1 MPRSGSRCIPRVSWP
16 LAARGASRPL
26 HHGLLALAAVGLAVL
41 GSGHLAARRAAPSTA
56 DLFQRY
62 IQSPGRVLAELGA
75 VDDLDAARA
84 DLDHLTNRFLS
95 APPPPRA
102 SASAG
107 ATADAPTAPVVPL
120 LEQRRR
126 DLVTFALDL
135 AGANVVRHGLAARR
149 LVEWACYNVRRH
161 LPPNDFDH
169 RWQLAA
175 LALMEAE
182 IDPESLRE
190 HAGHFESQFPGE
202 PRAALARAIADEQ
215 VMAPVELGQVSN
227 ANAAAYARV
236 RNPSGA
242 APAVLL
248 DRAAASFEALLKID
262 ALRPEAGLRLAHVQI
277 EQRRFDRALAS
288 LDDVDVSAR
297 DGYVRYLSQLF
308 RGIALEGLGRSRDAQ
323 TAYRAALETGPHA
336 HAATMALATSLFRSG
351 QRAEAD
357 DLVASLLENDDQT
370 RDVWWAYWAGDF
382 HLWGALIGP
391 VRDLV
396 K

>member
-1 MPRSGSRCIPRVSWP
+1 VRKGSLVIVAVS
-16 LAARGASRPL
+16 
-26 HHGLLALAAVGLAVL
+26 LAVL
-41 GSGHLAARRAAPSTA
+41 GSGRVGAAPTTA

-62 IQSPGRVLAELGA
+62 IQAPGRVLAELGS

-84 DLDHLTNRFLS
+84 DLDHLAPKFLS
-95 APPPPRA
+95 APPPPKA
-102 SASAG
+102 AASAG
-107 ATADAPTAPVVPL
+107 APADPAAPIVPL

-175 LALMEAE
+175 LALVEAE
-182 IDPESLRE
+182 IDPEALRE

-202 PRAALARAIADEQ
+202 PRAAMARAIADEQ
-215 VMAPVELGQVSN
+215 VTAPVELGVVSN
-227 ANAAAYARV
+227 ANATALARA

-242 APAVLL
+242 ATAVLL
-248 DRAAASFEALLKID
+248 DRAAASFEALVKVD
-262 ALRPEAGLRLAHVQI
+262 VLRPEAGLRLAHVQI

-288 LDDVDVSAR
+288 LDDVDVSMR

-308 RGIALEGLGRSRDAQ
+308 RGVALEGLGRSGDAQ
-323 TAYRAALETGPHA
+323 TAYRAALATGPHA
-336 HAATMALATSLFRSG
+336 HAATMALATSLFRTG

-357 DLVASLLENDDQT
+357 ELVASLLEDDDQSK
-370 RDVWWAYWAGDF
+370 DVWWAYWAGDF

-391 VRDLV
+391 VRDFV

>member
-1 MPRSGSRCIPRVSWP
+1 VRKVS
-16 LAARGASRPL
+16 LVAV
-26 HHGLLALAAVGLAVL
+26 AAVGLAVL
-41 GSGHLAARRAAPSTA
+41 GSRHLGAAASTA

-62 IQSPGRVLAELGA
+62 VQSPGRVLAELGS
-75 VDDLDAARA
+75 VEDLDAARA
-84 DLDHLTNRFLS
+84 DLDHLAPKFRS

-102 SASAG
+102 AASAG
-107 ATADAPTAPVVPL
+107 APTDAPAPVVPL

-135 AGANVVRHGLAARR
+135 AGANVVRHGLSARR

-161 LPPNDFDH
+161 MPPNDFDH

-175 LALMEAE
+175 LALIEGE

-202 PRAALARAIADEQ
+202 PRAAMARAIADEQ
-215 VMAPVELGQVSN
+215 VTAPVELGSVST
-227 ANAAAYARV
+227 ANAAAFARV

-242 APAVLL
+242 PRAVLL
-248 DRAAASFEALLKID
+248 DRAAGSFEALLKVD
-262 ALRPEAGLRLAHVQI
+262 TLRPEAGLRLAHVQI

-288 LDDVDVSAR
+288 LEDVDVSAR

-308 RGIALEGLGRSRDAQ
+308 RGVALEGLGRSRDAQ

-336 HAATMALATSLFRSG
+336 HAATMALATSLFRAG

-357 DLVASLLENDDQT
+357 ALVASLVESDDQSK
-370 RDVWWAYWAGDF
+370 DVWWAYWAGDF

-391 VRDLV
+391 VRDFV

>member
-1 MPRSGSRCIPRVSWP
+1 LRKRS
-16 LAARGASRPL
+16 LAI
-26 HHGLLALAAVGLAVL
+26 AAVSLAVL
-41 GSGHLAARRAAPSTA
+41 GSGHLGASPSTA

-62 IQSPGRVLAELGA
+62 VQAPSRVLTELGA
-75 VDDLDAARA
+75 VDNLDAARA
-84 DLDHLTNRFLS
+84 DLDHLAPKFLS
-95 APPPPRA
+95 APAPAKTAA
-102 SASAG
+102 SPG
-107 ATADAPTAPVVPL
+107 APADAAAPVVPL

-161 LPPNDFDH
+161 QPPNDFDH

-175 LALMEAE
+175 LALMEGVM
-182 IDPESLRE
+182 DPESLRE

-215 VMAPVELGQVSN
+215 VTAPVELFTVSN
-227 ANAAAYARV
+227 ANAAAFARA
-236 RNPSGA
+236 RNPSGVA
-242 APAVLL
+242 TAVLL
-248 DRAAASFEALLKID
+248 DRAAASFEALVKVD
-262 ALRPEAGLRLAHVQI
+262 SLRPEAGLRLAHVQI
-277 EQRRFDRALAS
+277 EQRRFDRALVS
-288 LDDVDVSAR
+288 LDDVDASAR

-308 RGIALEGLGRSRDAQ
+308 RGVALEGLGRSRDAQ

-336 HAATMALATSLFRSG
+336 HAATMALATSLFRTG

-357 DLVASLLENDDQT
+357 ELVASLVENDDQSK
-370 RDVWWAYWAGDF
+370 DVWWAYWAGDF

>member
-1 MPRSGSRCIPRVSWP
+1 VRKRS
-16 LAARGASRPL
+16 
-26 HHGLLALAAVGLAVL
+26 LALAAVSLAIL
-41 GSGHLAARRAAPSTA
+41 GSGHLGAAPSIA

-62 IQSPGRVLAELGA
+62 IQAPSRVLAELA
-75 VDDLDAARA
+75 TVEDLDAARS
-84 DLDHLTNRFLS
+84 DLDHLAPKFLS
-95 APPPPRA
+95 APPPRA
-102 SASAG
+102 AASAG
-107 ATADAPTAPVVPL
+107 APPDASAAPVVPL

-135 AGANVVRHGLAARR
+135 AGANVVRHGLSARR

-175 LALMEAE
+175 LALIEGE
-182 IDPESLRE
+182 IDPESLRD
-190 HAGHFESQFPGE
+190 HTGHFESQFPGE
-202 PRAALARAIADEQ
+202 PRAAMARAIADEQ
-215 VMAPVELGQVSN
+215 VTAPVELGLVSN
-227 ANAAAYARV
+227 ANAAAFARA

-242 APAVLL
+242 ATAVLL
-248 DRAAASFEALLKID
+248 DRAAASFEALLKVD

-277 EQRRFDRALAS
+277 EQGRFDRALVS
-288 LDDVDVSAR
+288 LDDVDVSVR

-308 RGIALEGLGRSRDAQ
+308 RGIALEGLGRSSDAQ

-336 HAATMALATSLFRSG
+336 HAATMALATSLFRTG

-357 DLVASLLENDDQT
+357 ELVASLLESDDQSK
-370 RDVWWAYWAGDF
+370 DVWWAYWAGDF

-391 VRDLV
+391 VRDFV

>member
-1 MPRSGSRCIPRVSWP
+1 VRKVS
-16 LAARGASRPL
+16 LVVAGAVGFAMLGSRPL
-26 HHGLLALAAVGLAVL
+26 G
-41 GSGHLAARRAAPSTA
+41 AAPSTA

-62 IQSPGRVLAELGA
+62 VQSPGSVLAELGS
-75 VDDLDAARA
+75 VEDLDAARA
-84 DLDHLTNRFLS
+84 DLDRLAPKFLS

-102 SASAG
+102 AVSATTPTDASA
-107 ATADAPTAPVVPL
+107 APVVPL

-135 AGANVVRHGLAARR
+135 AGANVVRHGLTARR

-161 LPPNDFDH
+161 MPPNDFDH

-175 LALMEAE
+175 LALVEAE

-190 HAGHFESQFPGE
+190 HVGHVESQFPGE
-202 PRAALARAIADEQ
+202 PRAAMARAIADEQ
-215 VMAPVELGQVSN
+215 VTAPVELGSVNN
-227 ANAAAYARV
+227 ANAAAFARA

-242 APAVLL
+242 PRAVLL
-248 DRAAASFEALLKID
+248 DRAAASFEALVKVD
-262 ALRPEAGLRLAHVQI
+262 ALRSEAGLRLAHVQI

-288 LDDVDVSAR
+288 LDDVEVSAR
-297 DGYVRYLSQLF
+297 DGYVRYLGRLF
-308 RGIALEGLGRSRDAQ
+308 RGVALEGLGRPRDAQ

-336 HAATMALATSLFRSG
+336 HAATMALATSLFRTG

-357 DLVASLLENDDQT
+357 ELVASLLEADDQSK
-370 RDVWWAYWAGDF
+370 DVWWAYWAGDF

>member
-1 MPRSGSRCIPRVSWP
+1 VRK
-16 LAARGASRPL
+16 ASL
-26 HHGLLALAAVGLAVL
+26 VVVGAVGFAVL
-41 GSGHLAARRAAPSTA
+41 GSRHLGAAPSTA

-62 IQSPGRVLAELGA
+62 VHSPGSVLAELGS

-84 DLDHLTNRFLS
+84 DLDHLAPKFLS

-102 SASAG
+102 ASANIP
-107 ATADAPTAPVVPL
+107 TDASAAPVVPL

-135 AGANVVRHGLAARR
+135 AGANVVRHGVPARR

-175 LALMEAE
+175 LALVEGEM
-182 IDPESLRE
+182 DPEPLRE
-190 HAGHFESQFPGE
+190 HVGHLESQFPGE
-202 PRAALARAIADEQ
+202 PRAAMARAIADEQ
-215 VMAPVELGQVSN
+215 VTAPVEFSSVNN
-227 ANAAAYARV
+227 ANAAALARA
-236 RNPSGA
+236 RNPRGA
-242 APAVLL
+242 PRAVLL
-248 DRAAASFEALLKID
+248 DRAAASFEALLKVD
-262 ALRPEAGLRLAHVQI
+262 ALRSEAGLRLAHVEI
-277 EQRRFDRALAS
+277 EQNRFDRALAS
-288 LDDVDVSAR
+288 LDDVEATAH
-297 DGYVRYLSQLF
+297 DGYVRYLSRLF
-308 RGIALEGLGRSRDAQ
+308 RGVALEGLGRSRDAQ

-336 HAATMALATSLFRSG
+336 HAATMALATSLFRTG

-357 DLVASLLENDDQT
+357 ELVGSLLEADDQSK
-370 RDVWWAYWAGDF
+370 DVWWAYWAGDF

>member
-1 MPRSGSRCIPRVSWP
+1 VRRKSFVSTP
-16 LAARGASRPL
+16 LAI
-26 HHGLLALAAVGLAVL
+26 AAVSLAVL
-41 GSGHLAARRAAPSTA
+41 GTGHLGAAPSTA

-62 IQSPGRVLAELGA
+62 IQAPGRVAAELGS
-75 VDDLDAARA
+75 VEDLDAVRA
-84 DLDHLTNRFLS
+84 DLDRLAPKFLS
-95 APPPPRA
+95 APPPPK
-102 SASAG
+102 SATS
-107 ATADAPTAPVVPL
+107 TAAPTDPLAPVVPL

-175 LALMEAE
+175 LALVEGE
-182 IDPESLRE
+182 IDPQSLRD
-190 HAGHFESQFPGE
+190 HAGHFDSQFPGE

-215 VMAPVELGQVSN
+215 VTAPVELGLVSN
-227 ANAAAYARV
+227 ANAAAFAHA

-242 APAVLL
+242 PRAALL
-248 DRAAASFEALLKID
+248 DRAASSFDALLKVD

-277 EQRRFDRALAS
+277 EQRRFDRALVS
-288 LDDVDVSAR
+288 LDEVDVSAR

-308 RGIALEGLGRSRDAQ
+308 RGLALEGLGRSGDAQ
-323 TAYRAALETGPHA
+323 TAYRAALETGPRA
-336 HAATMALATSLFRSG
+336 HAATMALATSLFRTG
-351 QRAEAD
+351 QRAQAD
-357 DLVASLLENDDQT
+357 ALVATLLEGDDQS